1 MKQVPATR
9 SGELVRTAGLEPA
22 TFSSGNYCSIQLSY
36 ARKLC
41 LGYANETQSA
51 TLVFGL
57 LDILFFLVLRG
68 KNSNAAKKRTG
79 SATFLG
85 DGNTDRLEATLA
97 AITVDGGGQCLHGFA
112 GKSNSFIRHNA
123 VIQAQD
129 RTNSTEKFPQL
140 GNSQIQTDA
149 YKTHKRDPEHYIPKT
164 TGEQSCI
171 SFTITQPQCGES

>member
-1 MKQVPATR
+1 MIGNFILRV
-9 SGELVRTAGLEPA
+9 GEAVLVEMLCRDCADLLDCVFPPIKVVRTAGLEPA

-149 YKTHKRDPEHYIPKT
+149 YKTHKRDPEH
-164 TGEQSCI
+164 
-171 SFTITQPQCGES
+171 